1 MKKPLKVDIF
11 LCVNATRKPD
21 YNAKMPPTNQKII
34 SNLSY
39 QLTEMYEKAS
49 ESKSFLYENAIR
61 NPKNHKQFMS
71 THRNV

>member
-1 MKKPLKVDIF
+1 MYEKTSKSRYF
-11 LCVNATRKPD
+11 LCENATRKPD

-49 ESKSFLYENAIR
+49 KSKSFFIR
-61 NPKNHKQFMS
+61 KCHP
-71 THRNV
+71 